1 MNRME
6 KKGIE
11 TLKKLKEKYPNY
23 DFSNSSYKGAKSPIS
38 FFCKKHGIVSQR
50 PNDMLNGHG
59 CKFCGNEN
67 KNKNRKHK
75 SAGFYFGGRKPLITK
90 EKFLEV
96 CSENHEEKYTYF
108 NLEEIKKQE
117 ETSKEEETVTTNT
130 KPEET
135 KPEIPSFTKPVEG
148 EIIKEFAKNN
158 LVYSDTLG
166 EWITHYGID
175 IKADKTTVV
184 KSSAAGTVKYIKND
198 PRYGLTIVIEHT
210 SGYKTVYANLLSTEF
225 VVVGENVE
233 QGQTIG
239 TVGTTSTFE
248 VLDDPHLHF
257 EIIKDDEYLDPQ
269 LMLN

>member
-1 MNRME
+1 M
-6 KKGIE
+6 I
-11 TLKKLKEKYPNY
+11 
-23 DFSNSSYKGAKSPIS
+23 FAK
-38 FFCKKHGIVSQR
+38 
-50 PNDMLNGHG
+50 
-59 CKFCGNEN
+59 
-67 KNKNRKHK
+67 
-75 SAGFYFGGRKPLITK
+75 
-90 EKFLEV
+90 
-96 CSENHEEKYTYF
+96 
-108 NLEEIKKQE
+108 
-117 ETSKEEETVTTNT
+117 
-130 KPEET
+130 
-135 KPEIPSFTKPVEG
+135 
-148 EIIKEFAKNN
+148 FAKNN

-198 PRYGLTIVIEHT
+198 PRYGLTIVIEHK

>member
-1 MNRME
+1 MLEANIQKMLFITGSIFSILLIAFIITSFMYSKQKDTQLSKFDTNIIDEYNSERVSTEME
-6 KKGIE
+6 TEIKADEIKEEDNKEETKKIAIN
-11 TLKKLKEKYPNY
+11 T
-23 DFSNSSYKGAKSPIS
+23 SNI
-38 FFCKKHGIVSQR
+38 
-50 PNDMLNGHG
+50 
-59 CKFCGNEN
+59 
-67 KNKNRKHK
+67 
-75 SAGFYFGGRKPLITK
+75 
-90 EKFLEV
+90 
-96 CSENHEEKYTYF
+96 EEKIQEERK
-108 NLEEIKKQE
+108 EEIKKQ
-117 ETSKEEETVTTNT
+117 EETVTTNT

>member
-1 MNRME
+1 MREANIKKMLFITGSIFSILLIAFIITSFMYSKQKDTQLSKFDTNIIDEYNSERVSTEME
-6 KKGIE
+6 TEIKADEIREKNNKEETKKIAIN
-11 TLKKLKEKYPNY
+11 T
-23 DFSNSSYKGAKSPIS
+23 SNI
-38 FFCKKHGIVSQR
+38 
-50 PNDMLNGHG
+50 
-59 CKFCGNEN
+59 
-67 KNKNRKHK
+67 
-75 SAGFYFGGRKPLITK
+75 
-90 EKFLEV
+90 
-96 CSENHEEKYTYF
+96 EEKIQEERQ
-108 NLEEIKKQE
+108 EEIKKQE
-117 ETSKEEETVTTNT
+117 ETSKAEETVTTNT

-135 KPEIPSFTKPVEG
+135 KPDIPSFTKPVEG

-198 PRYGLTIVIEHT
+198 PRYGLTIVIEHK

>member
-1 MNRME
+1 M
-6 KKGIE
+6 KLPYE
-11 TLKKLKEKYPNY
+11 TLD
-23 DFSNSSYKGAKSPIS
+23 DFMNQQIQQVTFPS
-38 FFCKKHGIVSQR
+38 
-50 PNDMLNGHG
+50 
-59 CKFCGNEN
+59 
-67 KNKNRKHK
+67 
-75 SAGFYFGGRKPLITK
+75 T
-90 EKFLEV
+90 
-96 CSENHEEKYTYF
+96 
-108 NLEEIKKQE
+108 NLELATQQRGQYEIAYATGKELEPETE
-117 ETSKEEETVTTNT
+117 E
-130 KPEET
+130 PEET
-135 KPEIPSFTKPVEG
+135 KPEILSFTKPVEG